1 MQPMELV
8 YVALSAALVVV
19 GLTLVAKAARAY
31 IETERRSMLF
41 LMVGFSLVV
50 AAAVATTFSAFL
62 TDFSKSRLLLTV
74 NYAVT
79 TVGYLFIVSSVRA
92 D

>member
-1 MQPMELV
+1 MQPMEVV
-8 YVALSAALVVV
+8 YVVLSVALVVV
-19 GLTLVAKAARAY
+19 GLTLVGMAARAY
-31 IETERRSMLF
+31 IQTERRSMLF
-41 LMVGFSLVV
+41 LTVGFSLVV

-62 TDFSKSRLLLTV
+62 TEFSRSRVLLTV

-79 TVGYLFIVSSVRA
+79 TIGYLFIVSSVKA